1 MMMDLS
7 YGPGISKQRVP
18 YKEQNKSLL
27 ITALNC
33 SSYIKAI

>member
-1 MMMDLS
+1 MMIDLS
-7 YGPGISKQRVP
+7 SEPRISKQYVP

-33 SSYIKAI
+33 SGYIKAI

>member
-7 YGPGISKQRVP
+7 YEARISKQRVP
-18 YKEQNKSLL
+18 YKGQNKSLL

-33 SSYIKAI
+33 SGYIKAI

>member
-1 MMMDLS
+1 MMTDLS
-7 YGPGISKQRVP
+7 YEPEISKQRVP

-33 SSYIKAI
+33 SGYIKAI